1 MILYIFIN
9 CHYNQLL
16 KKFEYYPPINLIL
29 FTQKELWVLS
39 ETVFF
44 YCVKRLYRHAS
55 SSFDVVLGRQKEVL
69 FFSVCVR
76 ACQHRPFTLEP
87 KQKRERKVVKKRATT
102 SRPPGSSCHVA
113 KALDASYHYLDAGA
127 SPTLLTTVDGVIP
140 ATDAWTGAGYSSR
153 SMWNEKERER
163 QLLLLLPFIRAEKKT
178 RQGFVSTYPVDISIT
193 LTGTWPLVFLYSK
206 HNGIQSF
213 FFPFFLFSRKK
224 FSKSPS
230 HASS

>member
-1 MILYIFIN
+1 MYVAYKVSVSTGNIKLNIKSKCEIMILYIFIN

-87 KQKRERKVVKKRATT
+87 KQKRERKVVKKRALQA
-102 SRPPGSSCHVA
+102 RPLPERNKQPSS
-113 KALDASYHYLDAGA
+113 K
-127 SPTLLTTVDGVIP
+127 
-140 ATDAWTGAGYSSR
+140 R
-153 SMWNEKERER
+153 
-163 QLLLLLPFIRAEKKT
+163 
-178 RQGFVSTYPVDISIT
+178 
-193 LTGTWPLVFLYSK
+193 
-206 HNGIQSF
+206 
-213 FFPFFLFSRKK
+213 FLF
-224 FSKSPS
+224 FIFPPILIIDIF
-230 HASS
+230 